1 MLLNYSKIARP
12 SIVLRYINWFWLT
25 RLRCL
30 WKPGEV
36 CRATPVQW
44 RRKQAG
50 GRSSGGRLYIFWS
63 KVDMSGWLFFLV
75 PVLGL
80 TVNTFPISWGWSSP
94 GDHLGR
100 VHLHGGW
107 VDQQWRS
114 KAIKSNLLPLWFIVL
129 CVHHNGDECES
140 SGIVEFPQ
148 TGKSPT
154 TIWVETNFLPSVLLG
169 WTGFRTPPAF
179 PSAGGSRNVDFFFPF
194 SILSLWIFWILVLDQ
209 GGRLS
214 MAVRGNPHSKVSNC
228 HDCQDHR
235 ITKYHQIQT
244 CRQAGGWIEI
254 APSPVYNS
262 NGDFLVVL
270 PSRFSCC
277 SSKQGWINWGYV
289 ATA

>member
-1 MLLNYSKIARP
+1 MYYGI
-12 SIVLRYINWFWLT
+12 SI
-25 RLRCL
+25 
-30 WKPGEV
+30 G
-36 CRATPVQW
+36 
-44 RRKQAG
+44 
-50 GRSSGGRLYIFWS
+50 
-63 KVDMSGWLFFLV
+63 SGWLAWDVFENQVRCVAPLQCNDGGNKLV
-75 PVLGL
+75 VAPPEVGSLYILVYFWHFRLTTVLGL

-107 VDQQWRS
+107 VDQRWRS

-194 SILSLWIFWILVLDQ
+194 FYFVPLDILDIGPRSGRKALNGSAWQSSLK
-209 GGRLS
+209 
-214 MAVRGNPHSKVSNC
+214 SK
-228 HDCQDHR
+228 
-235 ITKYHQIQT
+235 
-244 CRQAGGWIEI
+244 
-254 APSPVYNS
+254 
-262 NGDFLVVL
+262 
-270 PSRFSCC
+270 
-277 SSKQGWINWGYV
+277 
-289 ATA
+289 